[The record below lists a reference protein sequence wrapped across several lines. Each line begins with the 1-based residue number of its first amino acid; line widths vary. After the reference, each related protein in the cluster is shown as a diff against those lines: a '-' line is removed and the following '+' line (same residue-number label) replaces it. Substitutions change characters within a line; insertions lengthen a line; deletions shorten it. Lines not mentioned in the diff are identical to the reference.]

1 MMRLEKRKQREKRE
15 QNVAFFVVAKQIEGK
30 KQHSNDVAKK
40 ANKQLH
46 DKTFVFFALC
56 RFLGNSFFYACY
68 DCISYAVTRR
78 LLTDILALVVL
89 YHLGQFQIAGN
100 YGDLY
105 PREERQK
112 KKKAKTRSISIV
124 ILYFP
129 VCRGMGICIM
139 MKLLCERKTNG
150 CRGKLHVGSVEEDEL
165 S

>member
-15 QNVAFFVVAKQIEGK
+15 QNVAFFLLRNKFKDK
-30 KQHSNDVAKK
+30 KHSNDVAKK

-105 PREERQK
+105 PREERQ
-112 KKKAKTRSISIV
+112 
-124 ILYFP
+124 
-129 VCRGMGICIM
+129 
-139 MKLLCERKTNG
+139 
-150 CRGKLHVGSVEEDEL
+150 
-165 S
+165 